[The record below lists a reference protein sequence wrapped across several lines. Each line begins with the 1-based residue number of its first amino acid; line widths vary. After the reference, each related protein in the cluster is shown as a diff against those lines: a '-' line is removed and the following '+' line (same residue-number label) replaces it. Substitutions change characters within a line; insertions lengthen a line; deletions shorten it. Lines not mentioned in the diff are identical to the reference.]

1 MRLTFEAKPDG
12 ELTQVQVW
20 NAYKA
25 AFVTNNESQ
34 YQSLAASDVIKN
46 VNAVFEQAHA
56 MVLPGPPQK
65 FIVRGIEMRKVTS
78 DGDKFKCRWN
88 RSECTDSPFGSASEL
103 YEHILISH
111 INSNPE
117 SELACTW
124 SSCSHAP
131 LSKNFLRGHVLTHVP
146 TSQPTPLHPS
156 QLDKITLPSEGYPNP
171 IPNPTSRPP
180 PPARDAAIVYKQPSI
195 DPPSSA
201 LTALLCVRV
210 LFRAAFASAD
220 AAPRADEDHFGFPGV
235 VEETGE
241 EEEMS
246 GGISDSEM
254 LGERRGRKAFMGI
267 RHLLERVH
275 IRDEALSEWITDMVD
290 AGLDGTT
297 S

>member
-1 MRLTFEAKPDG
+1 MRLTFESKPDG

-146 TSQPTPLHPS
+146 SSQPTPLPPS